1 MVGQEWFTQITV
13 KLRSKPYQGQLWMTT
28 KSTETYLILKSQRLD
43 LESDTTTHHKTF
55 SVAKAPMYVHSS
67 ICLLPK
73 PLRQL
78 KINHFIPPNCHPQQ
92 QLIHFEDTYDK
103 EI

>member
-1 MVGQEWFTQITV
+1 
-13 KLRSKPYQGQLWMTT
+13 MTT

-67 ICLLPK
+67 ICLSVCYQN
-73 PLRQL
+73 PLDNL
-78 KINHFIPPNCHPQQ
+78 KSIIPPNCHPQQ
-92 QLIHFEDTYDK
+92 QLNQFEDTYDK
-103 EI
+103 DI